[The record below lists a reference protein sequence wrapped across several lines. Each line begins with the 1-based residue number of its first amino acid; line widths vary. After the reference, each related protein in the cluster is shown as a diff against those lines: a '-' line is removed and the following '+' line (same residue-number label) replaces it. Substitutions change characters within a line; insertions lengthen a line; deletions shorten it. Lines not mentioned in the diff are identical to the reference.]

1 MRVGTSPTDHCNWS
15 GFPFSNCTCVDTLVS
30 LVSHQILAAGVGCS
44 FLPCCQRYNRFRR
57 RRFCHMN
64 FHRHRHRHWHSVVL
78 LRAVRDLTRPLRFR
92 DGLQHP
98 SEDQPTSQRGRQI
111 GAFSPTSC
119 SNVVRSRALH
129 SLGGAGGPGGALGV
143 SVVQSAAHNLI
154 VHISRVSQL
163 EASRSSIEAPCL
175 NECEL

>member
-44 FLPCCQRYNRFRR
+44 FRPSCQRCYRFWR

-64 FHRHRHRHWHSVVL
+64 FHRHWHRHWHSVVL

-129 SLGGAGGPGGALGV
+129 CIGRGV

-154 VHISRVSQL
+154 VHISRVSHL
-163 EASRSSIEAPCL
+163 EASRSSKL
-175 NECEL
+175 LECEL